1 MKDNVLLRTENMSR
15 KYVISDRRETEIEVL
30 KDINLEIREQEFISI
45 MGKSGSGKTT
55 LLKLLGLI
63 DRPTSGKL
71 YFKGVD
77 SEELRGDRLA
87 RIRRQEMGF
96 VYQDYYLLDSLS
108 VFENIMLPMIL
119 DHKDD
124 KICKEEAEKLAVSFQ
139 IQNLLGK
146 YPYELSGGEKRRVAI
161 AGIIALSPK
170 ILVLDEPTAG
180 LDPHGEREM
189 LKLFQKIYETGT
201 SIVLVTHNMDI
212 VLQYAQDVVVLSK
225 GKIVKEAKPLELFQ
239 QLDFLKKVAIESPYI
254 FKVAMELIDNGLPLN
269 LENIK
274 DIETLAKEIRRVKA

>member
-77 SEELRGDRLA
+77 SERTKRRPSCEDQTSGHGI
-87 RIRRQEMGF
+87 RIPG
-96 VYQDYYLLDSLS
+96 LLSAGISLS

-124 KICKEEAEKLAVSFQ
+124 KVCKKKRKTGGSF
-139 IQNLLGK
+139 K
-146 YPYELSGGEKRRVAI
+146 S
-161 AGIIALSPK
+161 K
-170 ILVLDEPTAG
+170 IFWE
-180 LDPHGEREM
+180 
-189 LKLFQKIYETGT
+189 I
-201 SIVLVTHNMDI
+201 SI
-212 VLQYAQDVVVLSK
+212 
-225 GKIVKEAKPLELFQ
+225 
-239 QLDFLKKVAIESPYI
+239 
-254 FKVAMELIDNGLPLN
+254 
-269 LENIK
+269 
-274 DIETLAKEIRRVKA
+274 

>member
-71 YFKGVD
+71 YYKGVD

-87 RIRRQEMGF
+87 RIRRQDMGF

-124 KICKEEAEKLAVSFQ
+124 KVCKEEAEKLAVSFQ

-146 YPYELSGGEKRRVAI
+146 YPYELSGGEKQRTAI
-161 AGIIALSPK
+161 CRALVNQPDV
-170 ILVLDEPTAG
+170 IFADEPTG
-180 LDPHGEREM
+180 NLDSKSGDVVIHTLSHINRE
-189 LKLFQKIYETGT
+189 LGKT
-201 SIVLVTHNMDI
+201 IVMVTHDPKMASYCSRLILLKDGMILEDMRNGVDQEAFYQEI
-212 VLQYAQDVVVLSK
+212 L
-225 GKIVKEAKPLELFQ
+225 GKMKEL
-239 QLDFLKKVAIESPYI
+239 
-254 FKVAMELIDNGLPLN
+254 
-269 LENIK
+269 
-274 DIETLAKEIRRVKA
+274 

>member
-146 YPYELSGGEKRRVAI
+146 YPYELSGGETENGYLQGTGKSAGCNLCRRADRKPRFPVNRDRNGCI
-161 AGIIALSPK
+161 QH
-170 ILVLDEPTAG
+170 
-180 LDPHGEREM
+180 DP
-189 LKLFQKIYETGT
+189 F
-201 SIVLVTHNMDI
+201 
-212 VLQYAQDVVVLSK
+212 
-225 GKIVKEAKPLELFQ
+225 
-239 QLDFLKKVAIESPYI
+239 
-254 FKVAMELIDNGLPLN
+254 
-269 LENIK
+269 
-274 DIETLAKEIRRVKA
+274 

>member
-146 YPYELSGGEKRRVAI
+146 YPYELSGGEKQRTAI
-161 AGIIALSPK
+161 CRALVNQPDV
-170 ILVLDEPTAG
+170 IFADEPTG
-180 LDPHGEREM
+180 NLDPGNSMEIM
-189 LKLFQKIYETGT
+189 KLLEEINNRGT
-201 SIVLVTHNMDI
+201 TVLVVTHNREI
-212 VLQYAQDVVVLSK
+212 VNSMKKRVITMRKGVVVSDE
-225 GKIVKEAKPLELFQ
+225 KEGEYHE
-239 QLDFLKKVAIESPYI
+239 V
-254 FKVAMELIDNGLPLN
+254 
-269 LENIK
+269 
-274 DIETLAKEIRRVKA
+274 

>member
-87 RIRRQEMGF
+87 RIRRQDMGF

-124 KICKEEAEKLAVSFQ
+124 K
-139 IQNLLGK
+139 
-146 YPYELSGGEKRRVAI
+146 EKRKNWRF
-161 AGIIALSPK
+161 LFKSK
-170 ILVLDEPTAG
+170 I
-180 LDPHGEREM
+180 
-189 LKLFQKIYETGT
+189 FW
-201 SIVLVTHNMDI
+201 
-212 VLQYAQDVVVLSK
+212 
-225 GKIVKEAKPLELFQ
+225 
-239 QLDFLKKVAIESPYI
+239 
-254 FKVAMELIDNGLPLN
+254 
-269 LENIK
+269 ENIHMNYP
-274 DIETLAKEIRRVKA
+274 EERNRERLSAEHW

>member
-87 RIRRQEMGF
+87 RIRRQDMGF

-124 KICKEEAEKLAVSFQ
+124 KVCKEEAEKLAVSFQ
-139 IQNLLGK
+139 IQDLLGK
-146 YPYELSGGEKRRVAI
+146 YPYELSGGENGYLQSTGKS
-161 AGIIALSPK
+161 AGCDLC
-170 ILVLDEPTAG
+170 
-180 LDPHGEREM
+180 R
-189 LKLFQKIYETGT
+189 
-201 SIVLVTHNMDI
+201 
-212 VLQYAQDVVVLSK
+212 
-225 GKIVKEAKPLELFQ
+225 
-239 QLDFLKKVAIESPYI
+239 
-254 FKVAMELIDNGLPLN
+254 
-269 LENIK
+269 
-274 DIETLAKEIRRVKA
+274 

>member
-1 MKDNVLLRTENMSR
+1 MSR

-77 SEELRGDRLA
+77 SEELRGDCLA
-87 RIRRQEMGF
+87 RIRRQDMGF

-146 YPYELSGGEKRRVAI
+146 YPYELSGGEKQRTAI
-161 AGIIALSPK
+161 CRALVNQPDV
-170 ILVLDEPTAG
+170 IFADEPTG
-180 LDPHGEREM
+180 NLD
-189 LKLFQKIYETGT
+189 
-201 SIVLVTHNMDI
+201 
-212 VLQYAQDVVVLSK
+212 SK
-225 GKIVKEAKPLELFQ
+225 SGKIV
-239 QLDFLKKVAIESPYI
+239 
-254 FKVAMELIDNGLPLN
+254 IDAL
-269 LENIK
+269 K
-274 DIETLAKEIRRVKA
+274 DINEHMGKTIIMVTHDPQMASYCSRLILLKDGVILEDLKNSGDQEAFYQEILEKMKEL

>member
-124 KICKEEAEKLAVSFQ
+124 KICKKKRKNWRFLFKFKIFWVNIHMNCPEGRNRER
-139 IQNLLGK
+139 
-146 YPYELSGGEKRRVAI
+146 LS
-161 AGIIALSPK
+161 AG
-170 ILVLDEPTAG
+170 
-180 LDPHGEREM
+180 HW
-189 LKLFQKIYETGT
+189 
-201 SIVLVTHNMDI
+201 
-212 VLQYAQDVVVLSK
+212 
-225 GKIVKEAKPLELFQ
+225 
-239 QLDFLKKVAIESPYI
+239 
-254 FKVAMELIDNGLPLN
+254 
-269 LENIK
+269 
-274 DIETLAKEIRRVKA
+274 

>member
-87 RIRRQEMGF
+87 RIRRQDMGF

-108 VFENIMLPMIL
+108 VFENIMLPMMIAKSEPEEMRKRAAAYATQFEITHL
-119 DHKDD
+119 L
-124 KICKEEAEKLAVSFQ
+124 KEEAEKLAVSFQ

-146 YPYELSGGEKRRVAI
+146 YPYELSGGEKQRTAI
-161 AGIIALSPK
+161 CRALVNQPDV
-170 ILVLDEPTAG
+170 IFADEPTG
-180 LDPHGEREM
+180 NLDSRSTE
-189 LKLFQKIYETGT
+189 
-201 SIVLVTHNMDI
+201 IVMDVFSTIHSKMHKTIIMVTHDI
-212 VLQYAQDVVVLSK
+212 SVAEYSERILYIED
-225 GKIVKEAKPLELFQ
+225 GKITE
-239 QLDFLKKVAIESPYI
+239 D
-254 FKVAMELIDNGLPLN
+254 
-269 LENIK
+269 
-274 DIETLAKEIRRVKA
+274 R

>member
-87 RIRRQEMGF
+87 RIRRQDMGF

-108 VFENIMLPMIL
+108 VFENIMLQMIL

-124 KICKEEAEKLAVSFQ
+124 KVCKEEAEKLAVSFQ

-146 YPYELSGGEKRRVAI
+146 YPYELSGGEKQRTAI
-161 AGIIALSPK
+161 CRALVNQPDV
-170 ILVLDEPTAG
+170 IFADEPTG
-180 LDPHGEREM
+180 NLDSQSGREVMDLLASVHREFGKTIVVITHDDRIAQMAER
-189 LKLFQKIYETGT
+189 KF
-201 SIVLVTHNMDI
+201 SIVDGI
-212 VLQYAQDVVVLSK
+212 LSE
-225 GKIVKEAKPLELFQ
+225 V
-239 QLDFLKKVAIESPYI
+239 S
-254 FKVAMELIDNGLPLN
+254 
-269 LENIK
+269 
-274 DIETLAKEIRRVKA
+274 RR